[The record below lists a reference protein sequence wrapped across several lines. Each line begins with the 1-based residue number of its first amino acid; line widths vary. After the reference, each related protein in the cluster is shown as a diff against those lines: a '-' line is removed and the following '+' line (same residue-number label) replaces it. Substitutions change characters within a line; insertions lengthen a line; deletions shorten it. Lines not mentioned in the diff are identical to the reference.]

1 MTGYARVRRTQK
13 QAKAAA
19 TRRAE
24 VEAIT
29 TANLA
34 AATARRMAQMQPWQ
48 RQLIASASETK

>member
-13 QAKAAA
+13 RAKAAA

-29 TANLA
+29 EANLA
-34 AATARRMAQMQPWQ
+34 AATARRMARMQPWQ
-48 RQLIASASETK
+48 RQLIAQIGGSN